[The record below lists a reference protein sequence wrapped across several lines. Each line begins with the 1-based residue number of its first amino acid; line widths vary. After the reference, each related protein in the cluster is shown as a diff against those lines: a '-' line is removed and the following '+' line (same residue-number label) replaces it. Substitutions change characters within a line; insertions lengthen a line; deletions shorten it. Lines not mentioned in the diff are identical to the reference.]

1 MGVNMRSINIRAA
14 ENGIFEGKLEVMVT
28 DLVTLESLINRLQE
42 QHEYIKVQ
50 RLDKPLT
57 D

>member
-1 MGVNMRSINIRAA
+1 
-14 ENGIFEGKLEVMVT
+14 LEVMVT